1 MFALGY
7 SDGSDVSRP
16 LWKKRGKKIT
26 FFLNLD
32 KKITFKRCL
41 NMQTY
46 SEVDFILSS
55 YIWQVATD

>member
-16 LWKKRGKKIT
+16 LWKKREKKIT